1 MNELFFKI
9 NLNKYG
15 DLKQK
20 AESEKRVF
28 QYTLIGYIL
37 VIVIMTGFVIGFNI
51 DLQTKIDS
59 RSKLLNEI
67 RNEIETYEISGEF
80 LTKLDLER
88 MAIISRER
96 IFWAKKLVAL
106 SEKTTDK
113 IAITNFSFKGNNL
126 SLYGI
131 TKVDKNQKEFDL
143 IDNFITEL
151 KNNVHINTDFPEITF
166 VLSRL
171 DYEKDIEILRFQID
185 LISESSEK
193 GR

>member
-1 MNELFFKI
+1 
-9 NLNKYG
+9 
-15 DLKQK
+15 
-20 AESEKRVF
+20 
-28 QYTLIGYIL
+28 
-37 VIVIMTGFVIGFNI
+37 
-51 DLQTKIDS
+51 
-59 RSKLLNEI
+59 
-67 RNEIETYEISGEF
+67 
-80 LTKLDLER
+80 
-88 MAIISRER
+88 
-96 IFWAKKLVAL
+96 
-106 SEKTTDK
+106 
-113 IAITNFSFKGNNL
+113 
-126 SLYGI
+126 LYGI